1 MSTKQTTG
9 NAQVRK
15 KELSSTM
22 EGIVRFFASGVAATI
37 SELSTLPIDITKVR
51 LQTQKPLLDGTLKY
65 TGQMACGK
73 LISREEGFRALWNG
87 GAPAVMRQFSYT
99 GLSLV
104 FYEPIRDFI
113 AQGQSMDELP
123 FWKRVLAGGVAGGSS
138 IYLVNPTDVVKTRM
152 QNSTVKLQIIPTAR
166 EVWARNGIR
175 GFWAGASPNVARC
188 FVGNACE
195 LGCYDQFK
203 HMAIENLKMSG
214 DSPLTHLVASSGAG
228 LVSAIFSTPVDV
240 IKTRLMAQAGT
251 ADQAYKGVVDAAI
264 NIPRN
269 EGFMALYKGFWPL
282 FQRKV
287 FWTVIF
293 FVCYERIRSNM
304 QEAARNLN

>member
-9 NAQVRK
+9 NAQVGK

-37 SELSTLPIDITKVR
+37 SELTTLPIDITKVR
-51 LQTQKPLLDGTLKY
+51 LQTQKPLLDGTMKY
-65 TGQMACGK
+65 TGQLACGK

-152 QNSTVKLQIIPTAR
+152 QNSTVKLDIIPTVR

-269 EGFMALYKGFWPL
+269 EGVMALYKGFWPL